1 MLMNSREKILARM
14 RAAQQPFPSAQSPVE
29 RLAVTPIA
37 IDDKE
42 VLSARFIKEAQALSC
57 QVHVVEN
64 DVIAAQAILEILA
77 EEKRVL
83 AWDFDQIPCQALEAT
98 LHEAGVAVAA
108 PDDPTVLSG
117 VTGAHAALAS
127 TGSLVIVSGPGRQ
140 RTVSILPRKH
150 IAVITQDQ
158 ILANMENWVGEQRQ
172 NNLKVFNKAANINI
186 ISGPSRTA
194 DISMELILGMHGPE
208 TLHIIILAN

>member
-1 MLMNSREKILARM
+1 MPMNSREKILARM
-14 RAAQQPFPSAQSPVE
+14 RSAQQPFPSAQSPVE

-42 VLSARFIKEAQALSC
+42 ALAARFIKEAQVLSC
-57 QVHVVEN
+57 QVHAVEN
-64 DVIAAQAILEILA
+64 DIIAAQAILEILA

-83 AWDFDQIPCQALEAT
+83 AWDFGQIPCQALETT

-108 PDDPTVLSG
+108 PDDPTALSG
-117 VTGAHAALAS
+117 VTGADAALAA
-127 TGSLVIVSGPGRQ
+127 TGSLVMVSGPGRQ

-150 IAVITQDQ
+150 IAIITQDQ
-158 ILANMENWVGEQRQ
+158 ILANMENWLGEQRK
-172 NNLKVFNKAANINI
+172 NNLEAFNKAANINI

-194 DISMELILGMHGPE
+194 DISMELILGMHGPK
-208 TLHIIILAN
+208 TLHIIIISN